1 MKQLPKILACFII
14 LFGLSNGN
22 SQEILTLRE
31 AIEIGLDKN
40 FDIQISKNNK
50 EIAVT
55 NVAIG
60 NAGMLPTLTG
70 NVNDNN
76 SITQSTQTR
85 SDGVTNELNNARN
98 NSLNYGVN
106 LNWTVFDGF
115 RMFARYNQLKTLNLQ
130 SEAELQL
137 VVLTK
142 IGDIA
147 ETYYTIVQQQE
158 QLKALDTAIVISK
171 QRYELSNNRFTI
183 GKASKLEVL
192 NAEVDWNT
200 DKSNFTKQKEL
211 LANSKTL
218 LNQII
223 GRELTTTYATTSDFE
238 FDKSLVLA
246 DILSLSEKQNPQLKA
261 QILSKEIAELELKQV
276 KANRYPTINILS
288 GYTISETESSLGFLS
303 QSSNKGF
310 NYGFTATLNLFD
322 GFAQKRNEKIA
333 KIQIENSKIAINQQE
348 QNLKSAIITAY
359 QSYLTN
365 SELTEIEA
373 KNESIAKQNL
383 DITLAKYKIGTL
395 TTLEFR
401 TAQLNYVNAK
411 VRSNNSKYLAKLS
424 EITLQELAGN
434 LSLN

>member
-238 FDKSLVLA
+238 FDKSLILA

>member
-1 MKQLPKILACFII
+1 MKQLPKILVSFLFI
-14 LFGLSNGN
+14 FGLSIGH
-22 SQEILTLRE
+22 SQEILTLKE
-31 AIEIGLDKN
+31 AIEIGLEKN

-60 NAGMLPTLTG
+60 NAGILPSLTG
-70 NVNDNN
+70 NINDNN
-76 SITQSTQTR
+76 SVTQSTQTR

-98 NSLNYGVN
+98 NTLNYGVN
-106 LNWTVFDGF
+106 LNWTIFDGF
-115 RMFARYNQLKTLNLQ
+115 RMFARYDQLKTLNLQ
-130 SEAELQL
+130 SEVALQM

-142 IGDIA
+142 VSDIA

-158 QLKALDTAIVISK
+158 QLKALDTTIVISK
-171 QRYELSNNRFTI
+171 KRYDLANNRFTI
-183 GKASKLEVL
+183 GRASKLEVL

-211 LANSKTL
+211 VANSKTL

-223 GRELTTTYATTSDFE
+223 GRDLTTPYSTSLEFD
-238 FDKSLVLA
+238 FDKSLILA
-246 DILSLSEKQNPQLKA
+246 DILNLSEKQNPQLKA

-288 GYTISETESSLGFLS
+288 GYTISQTESSLGFLS

-333 KIQIENSKIAINQQE
+333 KIQIENSKIAIDQQE

-411 VRSNNSKYLAKLS
+411 VRSSNSKYLAKLS

>member
-1 MKQLPKILACFII
+1 MKQLPKILACFIF
-14 LFGLSNGN
+14 LFGLSYGN
-22 SQEILTLRE
+22 SQEILTIRE
-31 AIEIGLDKN
+31 AIEIGLDNN

-223 GRELTTTYATTSDFE
+223 GRELTTSYATTSEFN

-246 DILSLSEKQNPQLKA
+246 DILNLSEKQNPQLKA

-303 QSSNKGF
+303 ESSNKGF

-424 EITLQELAGN
+424 EITLQKLAGN

>member
-1 MKQLPKILACFII
+1 MKQLPKILACFIF

-98 NSLNYGVN
+98 NSLNSGVN

-223 GRELTTTYATTSDFE
+223 GRELTTSYATTSDFD

-246 DILSLSEKQNPQLKA
+246 DILNLSEKQNPQLKA

-303 QSSNKGF
+303 ESSNKGF

>member
-1 MKQLPKILACFII
+1 MKQLPKILVSFLFI
-14 LFGLSNGN
+14 FGLSIGH
-22 SQEILTLRE
+22 SQEILTLKE
-31 AIEIGLDKN
+31 AIEIGLEKN

-60 NAGMLPTLTG
+60 NAGILPSLTG
-70 NVNDNN
+70 NINDNN
-76 SITQSTQTR
+76 SVTQSTQTR

-98 NSLNYGVN
+98 NTLNYGVN
-106 LNWTVFDGF
+106 LNWTIFDGF
-115 RMFARYNQLKTLNLQ
+115 RMFARYDQLKTLNLQ
-130 SEAELQL
+130 SEVALQM

-142 IGDIA
+142 VSDIA

-158 QLKALDTAIVISK
+158 QLKALDTTIVISK
-171 QRYELSNNRFTI
+171 KRYDLANNRFTI
-183 GKASKLEVL
+183 GRASKLEVL

-211 LANSKTL
+211 VANSKTL

-223 GRELTTTYATTSDFE
+223 GRDLTTPYSTSLEFD
-238 FDKSLVLA
+238 FDKSLILA
-246 DILSLSEKQNPQLKA
+246 DILNLSEKQNPQLKA
-261 QILSKEIAELELKQV
+261 QILSKEIAELELKQI

-288 GYTISETESSLGFLS
+288 GYTISQTESSLGFLS

-333 KIQIENSKIAINQQE
+333 KIQIENSKIAIDQQE

-411 VRSNNSKYLAKLS
+411 VRSSNSKYLAKLS

>member
-1 MKQLPKILACFII
+1 MKQLPKILACFIF

-98 NSLNYGVN
+98 NSLNSGVN

-223 GRELTTTYATTSDFE
+223 GRELTASYATTSDFD

-246 DILSLSEKQNPQLKA
+246 DILNLSEKQNPQLKA

-303 QSSNKGF
+303 ESSNKGF